1 MNKLI
6 KEFRNWIERKLI
18 ELINYFNSTIVNFCT
33 EENKKLNK
41 VKNYDNTLINNQL
54 INSRCMAHR
63 FRTPSTKYSSTI
75 SWSTA
80 IVWFQAP
87 TTNWNII
94 LSSPTRATLNLNMTC
109 IFLKNEYLTIKIY
122 KYEQHLYTIWWH
134 LRMILCKVNNTWSK
148 ERREENRAHS
158 LVIIRCVQVINIRK
172 SNIMA

>member
-1 MNKLI
+1 
-6 KEFRNWIERKLI
+6 
-18 ELINYFNSTIVNFCT
+18 
-33 EENKKLNK
+33 
-41 VKNYDNTLINNQL
+41 
-54 INSRCMAHR
+54 
-63 FRTPSTKYSSTI
+63 
-75 SWSTA
+75 
-80 IVWFQAP
+80 
-87 TTNWNII
+87 
-94 LSSPTRATLNLNMTC
+94 MTC